1 MSFNVNN
8 VNLCEDWENTLNKY
22 FTKSVSVGGE
32 YFNQN
37 INENKHIFIRTIT
50 LKRNYKWKQGKIL
63 TLKFIHDL

>member
-8 VNLCEDWENTLNKY
+8 VNLCEDWENTLNKH
-22 FTKSVSVGGE
+22 FTMSVCVGGGE

-37 INENKHIFIRTIT
+37 INENKHIYRTIT
-50 LKRNYKWKQGKIL
+50 LKRNYECKHGKIL